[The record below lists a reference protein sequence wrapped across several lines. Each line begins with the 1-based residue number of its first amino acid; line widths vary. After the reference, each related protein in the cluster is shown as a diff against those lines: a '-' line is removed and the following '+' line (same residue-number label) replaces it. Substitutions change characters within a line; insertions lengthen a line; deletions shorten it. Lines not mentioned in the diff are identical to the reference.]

1 MMRKK
6 RSSRHPMTLRRF
18 TNLRMHFAFEK
29 NELPPTSPPP
39 AAAYP
44 FGFLSPASPSPEV
57 HPTVGVMRVCASSSN
72 VSVAQPHCF
81 STLGVSKR
89 RASPS
94 PLRGRVLSAGGP
106 SPCRSGSGSRSRSS
120 CHLRC
125 HVRCRDFVPLCISPE
140 VPTLSLRSL
149 NVVPSRTYV
158 PEMIQLPQYP
168 VFRNDAAPRSRRTR
182 DAAEPMTPLNGTLR
196 GHPAITYRRDG

>member
-1 MMRKK
+1 M
-6 RSSRHPMTLRRF
+6 RRF
-18 TNLRMHFAFEK
+18 TILRIRFPFEI

-39 AAAYP
+39 PATYP
-44 FGFLSPASPSPEV
+44 FGFLSPASTGPEV
-57 HPTVGVMRVCASSSN
+57 HPAVGIMRVRASSSN
-72 VSVAQPHCF
+72 VSAAHPHCF
-81 STLGVSKR
+81 KTLRVSKR

-94 PLRGRVLSAGGP
+94 PLRGRCRSACEP
-106 SPCRSGSGSRSRSS
+106 SPCRSGSGFRSRSS

-125 HVRCRDFVPLCISPE
+125 HVRCRDFVPLCISPK
-140 VPTLSLRSL
+140 VPTLLLRSL

-168 VFRNDAAPRSRRTR
+168 VFRNDAGPRSRRTR

-196 GHPAITYRRDG
+196 GHPAITDRRDG